1 MVFPSTPVTV
11 MTGSKLFVELIT
23 TSQRAVLPTSPTKS
37 CSHVTDCGCLRGLG
51 SRAAMSVCRASLPTA
66 GLPPIPALA
75 SQAETTAHTV
85 ATAPTAVK
93 TVSKGRL
100 LDRCCRAPH
109 PGVGTDHSK
118 LAAGVMVNCGSGQTT
133 FACAPL
139 L

>member
-23 TSQRAVLPTSPTKS
+23 TTQRAVLQGFFA
-37 CSHVTDCGCLRGLG
+37 D
-51 SRAAMSVCRASLPTA
+51 
-66 GLPPIPALA
+66 
-75 SQAETTAHTV
+75 
-85 ATAPTAVK
+85 
-93 TVSKGRL
+93 GRL
-100 LDRCCRAPH
+100 AAGSDAGITGRDDCPHGRYCAHGCENRMQGPPPGPLLACAH

-118 LAAGVMVNCGSGQTT
+118 LAAGVMVNCRSGQTT

>member
-23 TSQRAVLPTSPTKS
+23 TTQRAVLPTSPTKS
-37 CSHVTDCGCLRGLG
+37 CSHVTDCGCWPALA
-51 SRAAMSVCRASLPTA
+51 SRAAMSFCRASLPTA
-66 GLPPIPALA
+66 GLLPVPTLA

-85 ATAPTAVK
+85 ATAPTAVR
-93 TVSKGRL
+93 TVCKGRL
-100 LDRCCRAPH
+100 LDHC
-109 PGVGTDHSK
+109 K
-118 LAAGVMVNCGSGQTT
+118 LAAGVMVNCRSGQTT